1 MKASRV
7 FLSSCA
13 VVALIGSSEA
23 FAAAAK
29 AAKISPKNNPPIV
42 RTARVP
48 SGDVLI
54 NQQPNAVNGY
64 FNDSDCQLCGTG
76 QQSMADN
83 FVINSPTG
91 SALLQHITTWGGY
104 FPGNT
109 PNATDSFDILIHNNV
124 GGLPGPTIVFSLSGI
139 QATSRTMTGVVLFGV
154 DEWIFEYD
162 LASPPT
168 LPNGTYWLE
177 IFNTT
182 APTPGVDFFWETG
195 NLDQTNGIASAAFSF
210 STPGQGSGWNPNPD
224 DQSMILTGTIPVTL
238 QEFSI
243 E

>member
-1 MKASRV
+1 MKASKALL
-7 FLSSCA
+7 FGCAA
-13 VVALIGSSEA
+13 VVALVSSDA
-23 FAAAAK
+23 LAAAK
-29 AAKISPKNNPPIV
+29 ATKISPRNNPPMV
-42 RTARVP
+42 RTARIP
-48 SGDVLI
+48 AGDILI
-54 NQQPNAVNGY
+54 NQQPNASNGY
-64 FNDSDCQLCGTG
+64 FNDSDCQLCPTG

-83 FVINSPTG
+83 FVVNSPTG
-91 SALLQHITTWGGY
+91 SVLLQHITTWGGY

-109 PNATDSFDILIHNNV
+109 PNATDSFNILIHNNA
-124 GGLPGPTIVFSLSGI
+124 GGLPGPTIVFSVLGI
-139 QATSRTMTGVVLFGV
+139 PATTRAMTGVVLFGV
-154 DEWIFEYD
+154 DEWIFDYD
-162 LASPPT
+162 LAAPPT

-195 NLDQTNGIASAAFSF
+195 TLDPTNGIASGAFAQQ
-210 STPGQGSGWNPNPD
+210 TPGTAWLSNPD